1 MAIQKKSEELIN
13 QKIEEN
19 EKELQKELQEAL
31 KAIGQDEETERE
43 LLASQKGK
51 KKKKKDA
58 SDKGKDASSKTP
70 KNKDPTPT
78 ASVTPEVLPKKETA
92 KPTLESKDKTPKEG
106 AGKTPKAAKK
116 A

>member
-1 MAIQKKSEELIN
+1 
-13 QKIEEN
+13 
-19 EKELQKELQEAL
+19 
-31 KAIGQDEETERE
+31 

-58 SDKGKDASSKTP
+58 SDKGKDAKTP
-70 KNKDPTPT
+70 KNKDATPT
-78 ASVTPEVLPKKETA
+78 ASATPEVLPKKETA